1 MKHAANLPNISFL
14 VSCRTQLQEDS
25 STAFE
30 ASIKSTIMIPC
41 LFLLFVA
48 STVATNASTTL
59 RVPPYTVRCV
69 ETPTEPHTVRRR
81 NPLAVDCLN
90 VATFVL
96 VTNPFH
102 ADPVQVLVDA
112 TAGQVKT
119 PWSRISGTC
128 EIELVL
134 TPRGTKGPD
143 TTSFDEIVRIV
154 LELVGKCLLNNG
166 PLAAQWGGTARFG
179 INRNIRLL
187 LSGTRRSGEAGGAL
201 GNETLAL
208 GDFDS
213 LFGDLTQS

>member
-1 MKHAANLPNISFL
+1 MRPFPEHFVACKLPDK
-14 VSCRTQLQEDS
+14 LQAES
-25 STAFE
+25 STTFK
-30 ASIKSTIMIPC
+30 ASINSTIMIPY
-41 LFLLFVA
+41 LLLLFVA
-48 STVATNASTTL
+48 STIATKASASL
-59 RVPPYTVRCV
+59 RVPPYTTRCV
-69 ETPTEPHTVRRR
+69 ETPATPYTVRRR

-90 VATFVL
+90 IATFVL

-102 ADPVQVLVDA
+102 ADPVQVSVDA
-112 TAGQVKT
+112 TVGQVKT

-154 LELVGKCLLNNG
+154 LELVGKCLLNNE
-166 PLAAQWGGTARFG
+166 PLAEQWGGSARFG
-179 INRNIRLL
+179 VNGNIRML
-187 LSGTRRSGEAGGAL
+187 LSGTRRVGEAGGAL

-213 LFGDLTQS
+213 LFGDLA

>member
-1 MKHAANLPNISFL
+1 
-14 VSCRTQLQEDS
+14 
-25 STAFE
+25 
-30 ASIKSTIMIPC
+30 MIPPY
-41 LFLLFVA
+41 LLLLFVA
-48 STVATNASTTL
+48 STIATNASKTL
-59 RVPPYTVRCV
+59 RVPPYTTRCV
-69 ETPTEPHTVRRR
+69 ETPTVPYTILRR

-90 VATFVL
+90 VVTFVL

-112 TAGQVKT
+112 TVGQIKT

-154 LELVGKCLLNNG
+154 LELVGKCLLNNK
-166 PLAAQWGGTARFG
+166 PLAEQWGGTARFG
-179 INRNIRLL
+179 VNGNIRML
-187 LSGTRRSGEAGGAL
+187 LSGTRRVRKTGRVP

-208 GDFDS
+208 GEFDS
-213 LFGDLTQS
+213 LFGDLAQS